1 MSIKTRRYRK
11 RNNKFRITCKPATTR
26 RYKKQ
31 MKGGGSIKNERELK
45 NSWDNKAVKSWTVN
59 DGVGQMTNIFREN
72 AATGNIMPYEEF
84 KGKINYY
91 LNQVTKGQKGAYI
104 EEKLN

>member
-11 RNNKFRITCKPATTR
+11 RNNKSRITCKPATTR

-31 MKGGGSIKNERELK
+31 MKGGGSINNEKELK
-45 NSWDNKAVKSWTVN
+45 KSWDNKVVINWTVN

-72 AATGNIMPYEEF
+72 AATNEIMSYEDF

-91 LNQVTKGQKGAYI
+91 LQQVIKGQKGAYI
-104 EEKLN
+104 KENY

>member
-11 RNNKFRITCKPATTR
+11 RNNRSRITRKNKTTR

-31 MKGGGSIKNERELK
+31 MKGGGLIKNETELK
-45 NSWDNKAVKSWTVN
+45 NSWDNKAVISWTVN

-84 KGKINYY
+84 KTKIDHY
-91 LNQVTKGQKGAYI
+91 LKQVIKEQKGAYI
-104 EEKLN
+104 KENY

>member
-1 MSIKTRRYRK
+1 MSIKTRRIRK

-31 MKGGGSIKNERELK
+31 MKGGGSIKNDTELK
-45 NSWDNKAVKSWTVN
+45 NSWDNIAVKSWTVN

-72 AATGNIMPYEEF
+72 AATGKIMPYEDF
-84 KGKINYY
+84 KGKIIYY
-91 LNQVTKGQKGAYI
+91 LKQVIKGQEGAYI
-104 EEKLN
+104 KENY

>member
-1 MSIKTRRYRK
+1 MSIKNRRYHK
-11 RNNKFRITCKPATTR
+11 RNNRSRITRKNKTTR

-31 MKGGGSIKNERELK
+31 MKGGGSIKNEIELK

-72 AATGNIMPYEEF
+72 AATGKIMPYEEF

-104 EEKLN
+104 EEKLT